1 MTAKDM
7 GYWLHLSLTKTRVGE
22 ISPSFLL
29 YRGLPRSF
37 PISSP
42 SSRLVVRVPFLAVPL
57 VADSR
62 SSTRQPELDD
72 VYLDMLDPQFH
83 PIPPD
88 KNCQQSMQIFEQHK
102 QLAQE
107 YLKVQTEMTYLSR
120 QMDELAERLSEAE
133 GLSQLDQQDSEM
145 HQEELRKL
153 ENEKENLLALRRNLT
168 RQLQLIKGQR
178 ETSGEGSDW
187 VVLSR
192 QDYTPLT

>member
-1 MTAKDM
+1 MCDCALTTWHRR
-7 GYWLHLSLTKTRVGE
+7 WLS
-22 ISPSFLL
+22 IS
-29 YRGLPRSF
+29 
-37 PISSP
+37 
-42 SSRLVVRVPFLAVPL
+42 
-57 VADSR
+57 
-62 SSTRQPELDD
+62 SSTRHPELDD

>member
-1 MTAKDM
+1 MCDCTLTTWHRR
-7 GYWLHLSLTKTRVGE
+7 WLS
-22 ISPSFLL
+22 IS
-29 YRGLPRSF
+29 
-37 PISSP
+37 
-42 SSRLVVRVPFLAVPL
+42 
-57 VADSR
+57 
-62 SSTRQPELDD
+62 SSTRHPELDD